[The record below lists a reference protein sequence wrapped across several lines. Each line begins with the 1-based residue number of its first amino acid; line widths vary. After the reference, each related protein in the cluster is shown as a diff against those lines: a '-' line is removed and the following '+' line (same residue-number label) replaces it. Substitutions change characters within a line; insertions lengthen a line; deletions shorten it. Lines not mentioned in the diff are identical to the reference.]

1 MSLEGWNVWIIAAV
15 AAAWAGA
22 SLKHLALI
30 RLFGGSSGGASSLL
44 DSFVD
49 ANSREIEHVEGN
61 LDQLTALLQ
70 HSAVDLNTSFSGL
83 SEQATSQKDV
93 VFALI
98 ESMGAGGLQAES
110 PEGLQDSTGESDD
123 ADGHGI
129 RHFAHET
136 TRLLQYLISLLTD
149 VNRQS
154 IGTVYKIDDMVDEM
168 DGIFNL
174 LDRIRAVVKQTH
186 LLALNATIEAARAGK
201 YGLGFAVV
209 AEEVRKLSQDS
220 RELNEEIFRQVD
232 KAKEVITD
240 TRRLVGQMADQ
251 DMSVVVRAKER
262 VDSMLSGLD
271 GLESSIANSLGDVSE
286 LSDKIHHNVATA
298 IRSLQFEDLSTQL
311 VGTVRRQVGKIS
323 AGLEVLKS
331 RGSAGSDIQEMQ
343 RELESVNT
351 AIAEQE
357 HKAVDQD
364 SMDEGDIELF

>member
-1 MSLEGWNVWIIAAV
+1 
-15 AAAWAGA
+15 
-22 SLKHLALI
+22 
-30 RLFGGSSGGASSLL
+30 
-44 DSFVD
+44 
-49 ANSREIEHVEGN
+49 
-61 LDQLTALLQ
+61 
-70 HSAVDLNTSFSGL
+70 
-83 SEQATSQKDV
+83 
-93 VFALI
+93 
-98 ESMGAGGLQAES
+98 
-110 PEGLQDSTGESDD
+110 
-123 ADGHGI
+123 
-129 RHFAHET
+129 
-136 TRLLQYLISLLTD
+136 
-149 VNRQS
+149 
-154 IGTVYKIDDMVDEM
+154 MVDEM

-311 VGTVRRQVGKIS
+311 VGTVRRQVGKIR

-331 RGSAGSDIQEMQ
+331 RGSAGSDCQEMQ

>member
-1 MSLEGWNVWIIAAV
+1 
-15 AAAWAGA
+15 
-22 SLKHLALI
+22 
-30 RLFGGSSGGASSLL
+30 
-44 DSFVD
+44 
-49 ANSREIEHVEGN
+49 
-61 LDQLTALLQ
+61 
-70 HSAVDLNTSFSGL
+70 
-83 SEQATSQKDV
+83 
-93 VFALI
+93 
-98 ESMGAGGLQAES
+98 
-110 PEGLQDSTGESDD
+110 
-123 ADGHGI
+123 
-129 RHFAHET
+129 
-136 TRLLQYLISLLTD
+136 LQYLISLLTD

-331 RGSAGSDIQEMQ
+331 RGSAGSDFQEMQ